1 MTVTGGKTEF
11 AVPGPPPMAG
21 GAAAVPVAAGR
32 GGAVSAWLTEI
43 DDRRV
48 AWFTL
53 AGGKHR
59 GAIGPVEGDVIER
72 LVRVALEL
80 GVPVVGELATSGA
93 DVYEGL
99 PSLHA
104 WGRVAAALSRASG
117 AVPVILAVV
126 GPCVSGP
133 ALLLGMADHVVM
145 TTDAYAY
152 VSGPQA
158 VAEFTGTA
166 TTRTALGGASVH
178 DTVSGLSSLVV
189 TDDDQARYAVADLLS
204 YLPSNYLEDPPLAA
218 CTDPVERACRAA
230 AEVVPSRP
238 TASYDMRVVVTD
250 VLDKESFLEVRAA
263 NAPNVVTGY
272 GRLGGVPV
280 GVIANQPSQK
290 AGTLDIE
297 ASRKA
302 ARFVQGCDAF
312 GLALVTFVDSP
323 GFQPGRDLEWRGMIR
338 HGAELVHA
346 YAAATVP
353 RLCVVV
359 RKAYGGAY
367 IVMDSRGLGNDLCVA
382 WPAAEIA
389 VMGAPGAVAVLYG
402 RKLGAVDDE
411 EERGRRQAELEA
423 DYAER
428 HCTPAVAAERGYVD
442 EVIDPAET
450 RRVLAAGLTVLRS
463 KRAVPAAAVRHTNTP
478 L

>member
-1 MTVTGGKTEF
+1 
-11 AVPGPPPMAG
+11 MAG
-21 GAAAVPVAAGR
+21 GELAVPVGAGR
-32 GGAVSAWLTEI
+32 GGAVTAGLTEI
-43 DDRRV
+43 DDRPV
-48 AWFTL
+48 ARFTL

-72 LVRVALEL
+72 LVRVALDL
-80 GVPVVGELATSGA
+80 GIPVVGEVATSGA
-93 DVYEGL
+93 DVRRGL
-99 PSLHA
+99 ASLHA

-117 AVPVILAVV
+117 GVPVVLSVV

-133 ALLLGMADHVVM
+133 ALLLGIADHVVM

-152 VSGPQA
+152 VSGPKA
-158 VAEFTGTA
+158 VTEFTGTA
-166 TTRTALGGASVH
+166 TTRGVLGGAPVH
-178 DTVSGLSSLVV
+178 EVSSGVASLVV
-189 TDDDQARYAVADLLS
+189 ADDAEAQYAVADLLS
-204 YLPSNYLEDPPLAA
+204 YLPSNYLEEPPLAPCA
-218 CTDPVERACRAA
+218 DPVDRACRAA

-238 TASYDMRVVVTD
+238 TASYDMRVVITD
-250 VLDKESFLEVRAA
+250 VLDRESFLEVRGGY
-263 NAPNVVTGY
+263 APNVVTGY

-302 ARFVQGCDAF
+302 ARFVQACDAF
-312 GLALVTFVDSP
+312 GLALLTFVDSP
-323 GFQPGRDLEWRGMIR
+323 GFQPGRDIEWRGVIR

-382 WPAAEIA
+382 WPSAEIA
-389 VMGAPGAVAVLYG
+389 VMGAPGAVAVLHG
-402 RKLGAVDDE
+402 RKLGAVVDE
-411 EERGRRQAELEA
+411 GERARLQVELEA
-423 DYAER
+423 DYA
-428 HCTPAVAAERGYVD
+428 
-442 EVIDPAET
+442 
-450 RRVLAAGLTVLRS
+450 
-463 KRAVPAAAVRHTNTP
+463 
-478 L
+478 